1 MANRVIANCIREKI
15 ENLNMGKDAIVVLKG
30 IPLSIVD
37 DTVERIDL
45 SNVVANKME
54 FFISIFGRRRFLTYE
69 EFLLLAD
76 FIVAQ
81 YKEIYVLN
89 NNIYMEQ
96 FPVEE
101 CFPAAVR
108 AGLLAHFDESD
119 EGETDDR
126 YIGDIDEYISVFEG
140 LKEYNGY
147 LMGVYC
153 AVPALRSPK
162 VVTVNVFENSRE
174 DLLYS
179 TDPSD
184 DFVDIIEESDYINFV
199 KLLFTE
205 PD

>member
-15 ENLNMGKDAIVVLKG
+15 ERLNTGDDAIIVLKG

-37 DTVERIDL
+37 DTVGKIDL
-45 SNVVANKME
+45 SNVVTNKLGYFM
-54 FFISIFGRRRFLTYE
+54 SVFGRRRFLTYE

-81 YKEIYVLN
+81 YKEVYILN

-101 CFPAAVR
+101 CFPAEVR
-108 AGLLAHFDESD
+108 VGLLTHFDESE
-119 EGETDDR
+119 EGETDSR
-126 YIGDIDEYISVFEG
+126 FIGDIDEYISIFEG

-147 LMGVYC
+147 LMGAYC

-162 VVTVNVFENSRE
+162 VITVNVFDNNRD

-179 TDPSD
+179 SDQCD
-184 DFVDIIEESDYINFV
+184 DFLEIIEESDYIDFV
-199 KLLFTE
+199 KLLFMH
-205 PD
+205 